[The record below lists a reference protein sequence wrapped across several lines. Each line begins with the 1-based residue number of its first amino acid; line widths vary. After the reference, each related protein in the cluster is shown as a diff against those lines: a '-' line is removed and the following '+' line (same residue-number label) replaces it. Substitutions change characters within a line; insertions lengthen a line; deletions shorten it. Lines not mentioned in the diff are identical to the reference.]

1 MSGLIT
7 LPLLMLLPALSFADG
22 SDTAMQVQSRITLSV
37 KGSTRAS
44 LYDMSNK
51 IVTVDGKTHI
61 AWLDALADTMV
72 ATYDHATGEL
82 TEPVLVGSGFDNHAG
97 PAICA
102 DSQGYLYVVFG
113 PHHGPFQFAR
123 SVRPNDASDWEKLP
137 DVGEKCTYPSL
148 VCDAQDTLH
157 LAYRGGDVPCRVLYQ
172 RRPAGGEWTE
182 PRELVSAAVPSGYT
196 QFCNARTVAA
206 DGSLHMAFH
215 VYDVHPEAG
224 KAAGHMV
231 SRNGG
236 GSWTLMDG
244 TPLELPVTPQ
254 TPGVMLEQGEALDMR
269 VGGITC
275 DAKSRPCF
283 PVAHLEGET
292 DIVLWRWRD
301 GWESISLRPIVAG
314 AVGFPPRFGQPNVAT
329 IAEGRLYI
337 GAGVRERGNWVD
349 RSTESYLLIS
359 DDLGDSFTVLRVSEP
374 DPNLPNWGPSLERPV
389 GHNSI
394 RRLFMLWTHGLAG
407 ASTSDAATVTE
418 VMLGVL
424 GQE

>member
-1 MSGLIT
+1 VSGLIT

-196 QFCNARTVAA
+196 QFCNALTVAA

-292 DIVLWRWRD
+292 DLVLWRWRD
-301 GWESISLRPIVAG
+301 GWESISLRPIVEG

-394 RRLFMLWTHGLAG
+394 GRLFMLWTHGLAG

-424 GQE
+424 GQY